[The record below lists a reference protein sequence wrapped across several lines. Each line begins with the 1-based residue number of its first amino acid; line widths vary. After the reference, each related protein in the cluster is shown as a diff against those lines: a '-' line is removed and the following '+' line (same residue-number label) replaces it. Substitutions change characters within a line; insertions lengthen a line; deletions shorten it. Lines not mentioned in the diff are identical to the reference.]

1 MRNKLSNKSKMSAF
15 LSVIIFISVSTQ
27 CLGQP
32 VKDGNEEIDNRM
44 LQKSGIINEFAEL
57 NQIYESNNFSSGI
70 SFDFPKDTI
79 KSSKENTKDEKIVK
93 KNDTA
98 KTEESKV
105 KSYDSTKY
113 NMFGDLLDD
122 DSVYNKKYPLWI
134 PALEVLGVHAL
145 TGLANRYIFDLPYAR
160 VGFNSWKHNL
170 TTGWEWDTDRFGMNF
185 LAHPYAG
192 GLHFIS
198 ARSNGYNYWES
209 VPFAFGGSLLW
220 EYLGEN
226 SPPSYNDIINTTMTG
241 AFYGEILYR
250 LSSNLL
256 DDRTTGTERVLR
268 EIGAG
273 ILAPTRFFNRLIQ
286 GKLSRVTGVE
296 VYQKEPL
303 NIEVASGVRKLND
316 GNNFWSGPQN
326 LMLNVQLDYG
336 YPLEKRKWKPFDF
349 FTVHAGLNFGSG
361 RKWFENITGYG
372 VLYGKNAQIGKLE
385 MMVGLF
391 QHYDYFDNSTFE
403 LGTIAIGAG
412 VMSKYPLSKE
422 SYLFTN
428 LHLGLIPLAGN
439 STLLGPDTSQV
450 RDYTYGGGVETKLES
465 GINFGWGSIQANGYF
480 YLIHTY
486 VGLVGNNY
494 IGIFKP
500 RVTVKLIGNLNI
512 GFEQLV
518 YYSGR
523 STSDF
528 GKFQGVRTE
537 QRIYLM
543 FNAGNFKL

>member
-1 MRNKLSNKSKMSAF
+1 MTLSSQCYSQ
-15 LSVIIFISVSTQ
+15 SV
-27 CLGQP
+27 L
-32 VKDGNEEIDNRM
+32 DAREEKAKTNIQTFETKN
-44 LQKSGIINEFAEL
+44 GITENMQINEFG
-57 NQIYESNNFSSGI
+57 NFRPDITSS
-70 SFDFPKDTI
+70 FPKDTI

-113 NMFGDLLDD
+113 NMFGNLLDD

-145 TGLANRYIFDLPYAR
+145 TGLANRYIFDSPFGR

-226 SPPSYNDIINTTMTG
+226 SLPSYNDIINTPITG

-268 EIGAG
+268 EFGAG

-303 NIEVASGVRKLND
+303 NIEVASGIRKLND
-316 GNNFWSGPQN
+316 GNKFWSGPQN

-391 QHYDYFDNSTFE
+391 QHYDYFDNTTFE
-403 LGTIAIGAG
+403 LGTIGIGAG
-412 VMSKYPLSKE
+412 VMSKYPLPLSKE
-422 SYLFTN
+422 SYIFTN
-428 LHLGLIPLAGN
+428 FHLGIVPLAGN

-494 IGIFKP
+494 IGIFRP